1 MGGFKDKDLI
11 KDDCGLTKHR
21 EYGQNKRP
29 PRMQQRKNQ
38 RERYLNKEEKRD
50 MSAQELDFKLDDNG
64 QVYVQEE
71 PSTNQVLTFGDIVQ
85 MPNDVKD
92 IKQYH
97 DYNVQLQ
104 QSLNDIGGG
113 FGIQVNEETDAKP
126 VQFDFVDTNI
136 KQPQTADVSN
146 NDLILSQEQQ
156 AQGQTDPFD
165 AIFEQNNAEDQQVV
179 EEQETTQQEESTVQQ
194 EDAQEETTEET
205 QQEEVQE
212 ETTEETQQSND
223 SIDQYLKMQID
234 DSKLSEQN
242 KEKLDS
248 FTSQQMDAFK
258 KFLYQKRNSQ
268 E

>member
-21 EYGQNKRP
+21 EYGQHKRP

-38 RERYLNKEEKRD
+38 RERYLNKDEKKD

-64 QVYVQEE
+64 QVYVEEE
-71 PSTNQVLTFGDIVQ
+71 PSNDQVLTFKDIVQ
-85 MPNDVKD
+85 MPNDVVD
-92 IKQYH
+92 IRQYH
-97 DYNVQLQ
+97 DYNVDLE

-113 FGIQVNEETDAKP
+113 FDVQVNEYNKANP

-136 KQPQTADVSN
+136 KQPQVADVSN
-146 NDLILSQEQQ
+146 DDLILSEQEQATEQ
-156 AQGQTDPFD
+156 EQDPFD
-165 AIFEQNNAEDQQVV
+165 AIFEQNNGEQQTTDEETVQQQTTQEDPLDNV
-179 EEQETTQQEESTVQQ
+179 EEQETTQEDTNSEE
-194 EDAQEETTEET
+194 
-205 QQEEVQE
+205 
-212 ETTEETQQSND
+212 QSND

-234 DSKLSEQN
+234 DSKLSQQN

-248 FTSQQMDAFK
+248 FTEQQMDAFK
-258 KFLYQKRNSQ
+258 KFLYQKRNNQ

>member
-21 EYGQNKRP
+21 EYGQHKRP

-38 RERYLNKEEKRD
+38 RERYLNKEEKKD

-64 QVYVQEE
+64 QVYVEEE
-71 PSTNQVLTFGDIVQ
+71 PSNDQVLTFKDIVQ
-85 MPNDVKD
+85 MPNDVVD
-92 IKQYH
+92 IRQYH
-97 DYNVQLQ
+97 DYNVDLE

-113 FGIQVNEETDAKP
+113 FDVQVNEYNKANP

-136 KQPQTADVSN
+136 KQPQVADVSN
-146 NDLILSQEQQ
+146 DDLILSEQEQATEQ
-156 AQGQTDPFD
+156 EQDPFD
-165 AIFEQNNAEDQQVV
+165 AIFEQNSGEQQTTDEETVQETTQEDPLDNV
-179 EEQETTQQEESTVQQ
+179 EEQETTQ
-194 EDAQEETTEET
+194 EDTNTEE
-205 QQEEVQE
+205 
-212 ETTEETQQSND
+212 QSND

-234 DSKLSEQN
+234 DSKLSQQN

-248 FTSQQMDAFK
+248 FTEQQMDAFK
-258 KFLYQKRNSQ
+258 KFLYQKRNNQ

>member
-21 EYGQNKRP
+21 EYGQHKRP

-38 RERYLNKEEKRD
+38 RERYLNKDEKKD

-64 QVYVQEE
+64 QVYVEEE
-71 PSTNQVLTFGDIVQ
+71 PSNDQVLTFKDIVQ
-85 MPNDVKD
+85 MPNDVVD
-92 IKQYH
+92 IRQYH
-97 DYNVQLQ
+97 DYNVDLE

-113 FGIQVNEETDAKP
+113 FDVQVNEYNKANP

-136 KQPQTADVSN
+136 KQPQVADVSN
-146 NDLILSQEQQ
+146 DDLILSEQEQATEQ
-156 AQGQTDPFD
+156 EQDPFD
-165 AIFEQNNAEDQQVV
+165 AIFEQDSGEQQSTDEETVQQETTQEDPLDNV
-179 EEQETTQQEESTVQQ
+179 EEQETTQEDTNSEE
-194 EDAQEETTEET
+194 
-205 QQEEVQE
+205 
-212 ETTEETQQSND
+212 QSND

-234 DSKLSEQN
+234 DSKLSQQN

-248 FTSQQMDAFK
+248 FTEQQMDAFK
-258 KFLYQKRNSQ
+258 KFLYQKRNNQ

>member
-21 EYGQNKRP
+21 EYGQHKRP

-38 RERYLNKEEKRD
+38 RERYLNKDEKKD

-64 QVYVQEE
+64 QVYVEEE
-71 PSTNQVLTFGDIVQ
+71 PSNDQVLTFKDIVQ
-85 MPNDVKD
+85 MPNDVVD
-92 IKQYH
+92 IRQYH
-97 DYNVQLQ
+97 DYNVDLE

-113 FGIQVNEETDAKP
+113 FDVQVNEYNKANP

-136 KQPQTADVSN
+136 KQPQVADVSN
-146 NDLILSQEQQ
+146 DDLILSEQEQSTEQ
-156 AQGQTDPFD
+156 EQDPFD
-165 AIFEQNNAEDQQVV
+165 AIFEQNSGEQQTTDEETVQQETTQEDPLDNV
-179 EEQETTQQEESTVQQ
+179 EEQETTQ
-194 EDAQEETTEET
+194 EDTNTEE
-205 QQEEVQE
+205 
-212 ETTEETQQSND
+212 QSND

-234 DSKLSEQN
+234 DSKLSQQN

-248 FTSQQMDAFK
+248 FTEQQMDAFK
-258 KFLYQKRNSQ
+258 KFLYQKRNNQ

>member
-146 NDLILSQEQQ
+146 DDLILSQEQQ
-156 AQGQTDPFD
+156 TQGQADPFD
-165 AIFEQNNAEDQQVV
+165 AIFEQNNTEDQQVV
-179 EEQETTQQEESTVQQ
+179 EEQETTQQEETAVQQ
-194 EDAQEETTEET
+194 EEL
-205 QQEEVQE
+205 QE

>member
-21 EYGQNKRP
+21 EYGQHKRP

-38 RERYLNKEEKRD
+38 RERYLNKDEKKD

-64 QVYVQEE
+64 QVYVEEE
-71 PSTNQVLTFGDIVQ
+71 PSNDQVLTFKDIVQ
-85 MPNDVKD
+85 MPNDVVD
-92 IKQYH
+92 IRQYH
-97 DYNVQLQ
+97 DYNVDLE

-113 FGIQVNEETDAKP
+113 FDVQVNEYNKANP

-136 KQPQTADVSN
+136 KQPQVADVSN
-146 NDLILSQEQQ
+146 DDLILSEQEQATEQ
-156 AQGQTDPFD
+156 EKDPFD
-165 AIFEQNNAEDQQVV
+165 AIFEQNNGEQQTTDEETVQQQTTQEDPLDNV
-179 EEQETTQQEESTVQQ
+179 EEQETTQEDTNSEE
-194 EDAQEETTEET
+194 
-205 QQEEVQE
+205 
-212 ETTEETQQSND
+212 QSND

-234 DSKLSEQN
+234 DSKLSQQN

-248 FTSQQMDAFK
+248 FTEQQMDAFK
-258 KFLYQKRNSQ
+258 KFLYQKRNNQ

>member
-21 EYGQNKRP
+21 EYGQHKRP

-38 RERYLNKEEKRD
+38 RERYLNKDEKKD

-64 QVYVQEE
+64 QVYVEEE
-71 PSTNQVLTFGDIVQ
+71 PSNDQVLTFKDIVQ
-85 MPNDVKD
+85 MPNDVVD
-92 IKQYH
+92 IRQYH
-97 DYNVQLQ
+97 DYNVDLE

-113 FGIQVNEETDAKP
+113 FDVQVNEYNKANP

-136 KQPQTADVSN
+136 KQPQVADVSN
-146 NDLILSQEQQ
+146 DDLILSEQEQATEQ
-156 AQGQTDPFD
+156 EQDPFD
-165 AIFEQNNAEDQQVV
+165 AIFEQDSGKQQSTDEETVQQETTQEDPLDNV
-179 EEQETTQQEESTVQQ
+179 EEQETTQ
-194 EDAQEETTEET
+194 EDTNTEE
-205 QQEEVQE
+205 
-212 ETTEETQQSND
+212 QSND

-234 DSKLSEQN
+234 DSKLSQQN

-248 FTSQQMDAFK
+248 FTEQQMDAFK
-258 KFLYQKRNSQ
+258 KFLYQKRNNQ